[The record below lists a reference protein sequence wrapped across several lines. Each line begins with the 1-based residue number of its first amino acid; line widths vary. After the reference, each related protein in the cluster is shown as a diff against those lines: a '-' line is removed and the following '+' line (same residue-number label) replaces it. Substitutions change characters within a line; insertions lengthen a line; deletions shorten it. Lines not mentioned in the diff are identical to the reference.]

1 MGGREK
7 SNTGSATHSD
17 WFRRS
22 LMTLVTAGGAG
33 AERASNHTA
42 FVVDQLGR
50 AIVAGEYPAETMIP
64 LDPDLCEMFG
74 VSRTVVREAKKTLIA
89 KGMIQSKAKVGTHV
103 RPADEWNMFDEDVL
117 RWHATARNP
126 TRFYEE
132 LYEIR
137 MIFEPAAA
145 AQAAGRV
152 NQVDL
157 DELNALCDRLA
168 TADNRTDFALADYE
182 FHKQVLRLSGNR
194 FLQSLGDLVQTALY
208 SLFMAEHIGDF
219 SERRES
225 VAQRHRA
232 IVSAIAS
239 GAQLDARDA
248 MSRVIHDGYANVV
261 MKGAVA
267 G

>member
-1 MGGREK
+1 MGGKEK
-7 SNTGSATHSD
+7 GSAGKDAHSD

-50 AIVAGEYPAETMIP
+50 SIVAGEYPAETMIP

-89 KGMIQSKAKVGTHV
+89 KGLIQSKAKVGTHV
-103 RPADEWNMFDEDVL
+103 RSADGWNMFDEDVL

-157 DELNALCDRLA
+157 DALHALCDQLA
-168 TADNRTDFALADYE
+168 TADTPTDFALADYA
-182 FHKQVLRLSGNR
+182 FHKHVLRLSGNR

-219 SERRES
+219 AERRET

-248 MSRVIHDGYANVV
+248 MSRVIHDGYSNVV
-261 MKGAVA
+261 LRAPIPG
-267 G
+267 

>member
-1 MGGREK
+1 
-7 SNTGSATHSD
+7 
-17 WFRRS
+17 
-22 LMTLVTAGGAG
+22 MTLIQSGGV

-42 FVVDQLGR
+42 FVVDQIGR

-103 RPADEWNMFDEDVL
+103 RRADDWNMFDEDVL

-157 DELNALCDRLA
+157 DELHALCDRLA
-168 TADNRTDFALADYE
+168 TADSRTDFALADYE

-219 SERRES
+219 SDRRET
-225 VAQRHRA
+225 VAKRHRA

-239 GAQLDARDA
+239 GAPKEAREA
-248 MSRVIHDGYANVV
+248 MSKVIHDGYANV
-261 MKGAVA
+261 MHG
-267 G
+267 

>member
-1 MGGREK
+1 
-7 SNTGSATHSD
+7 
-17 WFRRS
+17 
-22 LMTLVTAGGAG
+22 MTLVTAGGAG

-50 AIVAGEYPAETMIP
+50 AIVAGEYPAATMIP

-152 NQVDL
+152 NQLDL
-157 DELNALCDRLA
+157 ETLYDLCDDLA
-168 TADNRTDFALADYE
+168 AADNRTDFALADYE

-219 SERRES
+219 SDRRES

-239 GAQLDARDA
+239 GVPHDARDA
-248 MSRVIHDGYANVV
+248 MSRVIDDGYANVI
-261 MKGAVA
+261 MRAPAIG
-267 G
+267 